1 MTATEELI
9 ADMKLWSCSP
19 RVPLK
24 AQLVMLEAIGR
35 LSSPP
40 EATPWMPTAEQ
51 PNFDQRA
58 LKAEIAKIWGEH
70 GAHAE
75 VYRMLLRDA
84 ARYWWLRNANSIM
97 PGAPGKRPIEWYC
110 GTDADEAIDKAIASS
125 SGPQE
130 TRS

>member
-1 MTATEELI
+1 MWRRECGE
-9 ADMKLWSCSP
+9 SP
-19 RVPLK
+19 RLRHMIFPDEWDQLCDLALK
-24 AQLVMLEAIGR
+24 GLEQ
-35 LSSPP
+35 PP

>member
-40 EATPWMPTAEQ
+40 EATAGMP
-51 PNFDQRA
+51 
-58 LKAEIAKIWGEH
+58 GE
-70 GAHAE
+70 
-75 VYRMLLRDA
+75 LLRYANEVLNADRL
-84 ARYWWLRNANSIM
+84 ARN
-97 PGAPGKRPIEWYC
+97 G
-110 GTDADEAIDKAIASS
+110 EAGWPASS
-125 SGPQE
+125 SELRLAQGIVNFNASQLPQ
-130 TRS
+130 RGSS